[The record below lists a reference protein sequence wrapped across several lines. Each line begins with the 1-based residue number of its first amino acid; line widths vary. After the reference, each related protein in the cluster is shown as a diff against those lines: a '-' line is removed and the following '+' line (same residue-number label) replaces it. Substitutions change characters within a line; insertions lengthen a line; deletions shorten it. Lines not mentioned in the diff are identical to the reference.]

1 MAFSSNASSGAM
13 ADINVTPL
21 VDVMLVLLI
30 IFMVTMP
37 IQSVPVDV
45 DLPQKSLNPPPQDKD
60 PPDPISLRIDSA
72 GQVFWN
78 DTPTP
83 VSALQTMMRTE
94 VERDPTNQPTLE
106 IDTSDD
112 ADYGILAQVLAAAKN
127 AAKLKAWVACA
138 STITGIASGQAAV
151 SHQRSAVMP
160 SENTSNGC
168 QSGTPPDASHKPHH
182 VGHSSSNQPIGR
194 SPRTSSQYWRRRS
207 RQRGSGWGCVG

>member
-1 MAFSSNASSGAM
+1 MAFTNNASAAAM

-45 DLPQKSLNPPPQDKD
+45 DLPQRSTNPPPQVTD
-60 PPDPISLRIDSA
+60 PPDPIRLRIDSA

-83 VSALQTMMRTE
+83 VSALQSMMKTE

-106 IDTSDD
+106 IDTSED
-112 ADYGILAQVLAAAKN
+112 ADYGILAQALAAAKN
-127 AAKLKAWVACA
+127 AEMVK
-138 STITGIASGQAAV
+138 
-151 SHQRSAVMP
+151 
-160 SENTSNGC
+160 
-168 QSGTPPDASHKPHH
+168 
-182 VGHSSSNQPIGR
+182 IGFV
-194 SPRTSSQYWRRRS
+194 QN
-207 RQRGSGWGCVG
+207 